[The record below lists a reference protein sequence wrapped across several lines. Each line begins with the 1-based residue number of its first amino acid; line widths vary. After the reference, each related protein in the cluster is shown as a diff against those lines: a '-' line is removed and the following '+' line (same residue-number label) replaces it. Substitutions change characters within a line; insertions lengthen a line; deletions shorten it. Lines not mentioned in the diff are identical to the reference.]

1 MVSLII
7 LLKILTNLFTLSST
21 EEYASILFENDADF
35 SPSIL
40 LLPIIIKWSSPIDD
54 VLLSLNVRCGY
65 SFVLSLNN
73 LKISLFVFDKS
84 QVLNFAPKEMLLMQF
99 VFMIYPLIYLIL
111 YIKQKLYQVINNKNK
126 KSHSGGFCYLLFS
139 CRWVRT
145 LSNPFPAG
153 DNSIGGY
160 TSTSTGV
167 NSPYLYKCRNKI
179 NTWWNWTQF
188 SIYCISWQLNSLIKK
203 LIC

>member
-1 MVSLII
+1 M
-7 LLKILTNLFTLSST
+7 SST
-21 EEYASILFENDADF
+21 VGYASILFENDADF

-40 LLPIIIKWSSPIDD
+40 LLPIIIKLSSPI
-54 VLLSLNVRCGY
+54 VELWLCLNVRCGY

-73 LKISLFVFDKS
+73 LKISVFVFDKS
-84 QVLNFAPKEMLLMQF
+84 QVLNFAPKDMLLMQF
-99 VFMIYPLIYLIL
+99 VFVIYLFVYLIL

-153 DNSIGGY
+153 DFYRRVYFNLI
-160 TSTSTGV
+160 GV

-179 NTWWNWTQF
+179 NT
-188 SIYCISWQLNSLIKK
+188 
-203 LIC
+203 